1 MRSLKGFFKESAIP
15 VKNVEVAV
23 SKRFVGEDGKILK
36 FEVKSVSN
44 EEDDRLRKQFKHE

>member
-23 SKRFVGEDGKILK
+23 SKRFVGEDGELLK
-36 FEVKSVSN
+36 FEIKSISN
-44 EEDDRLRKQFKHE
+44 EEDDK